1 MKASNPDMPI
11 KQEILQSFVLK
22 KTIVNRTQEIALQIN
37 KVFNEYK
44 IVVNIS
50 LLFNKNQ
57 IFLLNTHK

>member
-11 KQEILQSFVLK
+11 KQEILQSFDLK